1 MEEFRRRGWSWEV
14 HAGCQVLGREG
25 RAGDLAA
32 PRALDRRLAPQRRL
46 PALGARGGG
55 LALPRGR
62 GAARLHPRRVHTHG
76 NRIWLDDRAGGRR
89 GRIAAADAAPGAP
102 SAPPH
107 GPPRGGARRLG
118 AAAGRGHRRFQRGR
132 RRRRRGRPGGA
143 RGLCTGKLRLR
154 RGGAAPVA
162 PPALLLPRPPRRRRH
177 LVCLLARRQA
187 LCDPPPRVRSA
198 PRGSRG
204 EHP

>member
-118 AAAGRGHRRFQRGR
+118 TAAGRGHRTSQLAAGRDHRRSQRGR
-132 RRRRRGRPGGA
+132 RRRRRGPGGA
-143 RGLCTGKLRLR
+143 CGLCTGELLLR
-154 RGGAAPVA
+154 RGGTAPVA
-162 PPALLLPRPPRRRRH
+162 PPALFLPCPPWRRRH
-177 LVCLLARRQA
+177 LAGIPASRQA
-187 LCDPPPRVRSA
+187 LCDHPPRA
-198 PRGSRG
+198 
-204 EHP
+204 

>member
-32 PRALDRRLAPQRRL
+32 PRALDRRLDPQRRL
-46 PALGARGGG
+46 PALGAHGGG
-55 LALPRGR
+55 VARFPGR
-62 GAARLHPRRVHTHG
+62 GAACLHRRRARACRNRIRVHDG
-76 NRIWLDDRAGGRR
+76 LGGRSAVAA
-89 GRIAAADAAPGAP
+89 AAADPGVP
-102 SAPPH
+102 RAPPLR
-107 GPPRGGARRLG
+107 PPRGGARRLG